1 MSNETPARV
10 WHVDPEALQGWVD
23 GVAGPLASVSVEQHV
38 QRCAHCQATVTELLP
53 ATLRSSWD
61 DVLTAVEVPRPG
73 WVQRLLLRLGLSHSD
88 SLIIASGPTLRV
100 PWILGTIGVLC
111 FVLVATVYSDI
122 NAQGLFLLVA
132 PLIPL
137 AGVAVAYGPA
147 ADPSYEAVLAS
158 PYAMVRL
165 ALLRTVSVLTTS
177 VPLVIGAGLLLPTS
191 TLVAVAW
198 LLPAAGFIAVVLT
211 ASNWVE
217 PSYAAVAVGVSWF
230 TTVFWAVRDGD
241 ATAVLAPT
249 ALAIYLAMLAVAVLT
264 MLHRLLA
271 ATPSWRLR

>member
-38 QRCAHCQATVTELLP
+38 QHCGHCQAAVTELLP

-61 DVLTAVEVPRPG
+61 DVLAAVEVPRPG
-73 WVQRLLLRLGLSHSD
+73 WVQRFLLRLGLSHSD
-88 SLIIASGPTLRV
+88 SLIVASGPTLRV
-100 PWILGTIGVLC
+100 PWILGTIGVLF
-111 FVLVATVYSDI
+111 FVLVATVYADV
-122 NAQGLFLLVA
+122 NAPGLFLLVA

-147 ADPSYEAVLAS
+147 SDPSYEAVLTS
-158 PYAMVRL
+158 PYPMVRL

-230 TTVFWAVRDGD
+230 TAVVWATRVGD
-241 ATAVLAPT
+241 PTAVLAPA
-249 ALAIYLAMLAVAVLT
+249 ALAIYLAMLGVAVLT
-264 MLHRLLA
+264 MLHRLLG

>member
-10 WHVDPEALQGWVD
+10 WHVDPDALQGWVD
-23 GVAGPLASVSVEQHV
+23 GVAGPLVSVSVEQHV
-38 QRCAHCQATVTELLP
+38 QHCAHCQAAVTELLP

-73 WVQRLLLRLGLSHSD
+73 WVHRFLLRLGLNQSD
-88 SLIIASGPTLRV
+88 SLIVASGPTLRV
-100 PWILGTIGVLC
+100 PWILGTIGVLF
-111 FVLVATVYSDI
+111 FVLVATVYADV
-122 NAQGLFLLVA
+122 NAPGLFLLVA
-132 PLIPL
+132 PMIPL

-147 ADPSYEAVLAS
+147 ADPSYEAVLTS
-158 PYAMVRL
+158 PYPMVRL
-165 ALLRTVSVLTTS
+165 ALLRTVSVLATS

-217 PSYAAVAVGVSWF
+217 PSYAAVAVGASWF
-230 TTVFWAVRDGD
+230 TAVVWAVRDGD
-241 ATAVLAPT
+241 PTAVLAPA
-249 ALAIYLAMLAVAVLT
+249 ALAIYLAMLGVAVLT
-264 MLHRLLA
+264 MLHRLLG